1 MAKQDS
7 CNKNNNGFELNTETH
22 THSRDSSLYH
32 HDSQDKG
39 HVFEWSSSSTK
50 APDIDRLEGKTHKNK
65 GE

>member
-7 CNKNNNGFELNTETH
+7 CNKKNNGFELNRETH
-22 THSRDSSLYH
+22 THSSDSSLCH
-32 HDSQDKG
+32 RDSRDNG

-50 APDIDRLEGKTHKNK
+50 APDIDRLEGKTHKGK

>member
-7 CNKNNNGFELNTETH
+7 CNKENNGFELNQEN
-22 THSRDSSLYH
+22 HSRDSSLYH
-32 HDSQDKG
+32 HDSCDKG

-50 APDIDRLEGKTHKNK
+50 APDVDRLEGKTHKNK